1 MVTARA
7 VRPLLKP
14 RRVQRLKE
22 VLPDIQGAAQLISG
36 EGGWRT
42 VASQGEVNVDWA
54 LSVLRVG
61 EARLYDDFETDTEE
75 VEAVLTTA
83 ESTHVVVADGRGAVV
98 LRIERNA
105 NLGMALGYAHQVV
118 RSGVV

>member
-1 MVTARA
+1 MALAHV
-7 VRPLLKP
+7 PG
-14 RRVQRLKE
+14 VQRLKE

-42 VASQGEVNVDWA
+42 VSSQGEVNVDWA

-98 LRIERNA
+98 LRMQRDA

-118 RSGVV
+118 RTGVV